1 MNIVIAGAGAVGTHL
16 AKLLS
21 KEHLNVVLIDSDETK
36 LSKVGTEFDIMTYH
50 SSPNSIKALKHTNVD
65 KADLFIAVTPFESLN
80 ITCCML
86 AHQLGAKKT
95 VARIDNFEYMKTAN
109 YGVFVNDAVGISSLI
124 YPEMLAGKEIADS
137 CQYTWV
143 RQWWEFNNGELVL
156 LSVKM
161 HREAPIVG
169 KKLKEVAASAGRK
182 FHVVAIKRGSKTIS
196 PNGEEVIKNEDLV
209 FFMVLRNDIEHIK
222 VLTGKDN
229 PTYPDVRDVMIIGG
243 SKLAVRASWSFP
255 KNVNIKIIEPD
266 EERCQH
272 ISEVVREG
280 TLVMCGD
287 SHDLQLLEDEGLD
300 HIDALIALTENDDEN
315 ILACVSA
322 RRRGI
327 RRTIAQVENMDY
339 LEMAEDLDVGT
350 IINKKTIAA
359 SHIYRMLMKAD
370 VNSVKMLNVAE
381 AEVAEF
387 MVKANSKVT
396 GKPIKD
402 LSLPK
407 GVNLGGMM
415 RNGQSMLVNGLTQ
428 LQEGDRVVAFCVEN
442 TLKKLEKYFR

>member
-1 MNIVIAGAGAVGTHL
+1 
-16 AKLLS
+16 
-21 KEHLNVVLIDSDETK
+21 
-36 LSKVGTEFDIMTYH
+36 
-50 SSPNSIKALKHTNVD
+50 
-65 KADLFIAVTPFESLN
+65 
-80 ITCCML
+80 ML

-95 VARIDNFEYMKTAN
+95 VARIDNYEYMSAAN
-109 YGVFVNDAVGISSLI
+109 YGVFVNNTVGISSLI

-161 HREAPIVG
+161 HQGADIIG
-169 KKLKEVAASAGRK
+169 KKLKDVATSSGRK
-182 FHVVAIKRGSKTIS
+182 FHVVAIKRDGETIS
-196 PNGEEVIKNEDLV
+196 PHGDEMIKDNDLV
-209 FFMVLRNDIEHIK
+209 FFMVLRDDIDFIK

-229 PTYPDVRDVMIIGG
+229 DSYPNVRDVMIIGG
-243 SKLAVRASWSFP
+243 SKLAVRASWAFP
-255 KNVNIKIIEPD
+255 KTVNIKIIEPD
-266 EERCQH
+266 EERCNR
-272 ISEVVREG
+272 ISELVREG
-280 TLVMCGD
+280 TMVMCGD
-287 SHDLQLLEDEGLD
+287 SHDITLLEDEGFD

-370 VNSVKMLNVAE
+370 VDSVKMLNVAD

-387 MVKANSKVT
+387 TVKAKSKVT
-396 GKPIKD
+396 GKQIKD
-402 LSLPK
+402 IGLPK

-415 RNGQSMLVNGLTQ
+415 RNGESMLINGLTE
-428 LQEGDRVVAFCVEN
+428 LQEGDRIVAFCVEN